1 MIAQN
6 DSKIID
12 DLLHLITTRK
22 YKENDRLPSENE
34 LAIYYNIPRINV

>member
-12 DLLHLITTRK
+12 DLLQLISARK
-22 YKENDRLPSENE
+22 YKENARRPSENE
-34 LAIYYNIPRINV
+34 LAIY